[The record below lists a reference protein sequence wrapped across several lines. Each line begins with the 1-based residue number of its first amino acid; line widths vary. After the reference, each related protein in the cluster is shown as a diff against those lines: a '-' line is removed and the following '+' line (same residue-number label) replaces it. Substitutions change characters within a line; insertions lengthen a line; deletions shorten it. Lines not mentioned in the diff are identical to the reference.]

1 MMVARTRTVVST
13 APRAVRRC
21 PGSAV
26 SRITPGHWGG
36 PGARAARRTGGEVRH
51 LVDTGAIVSTYVGP
65 EDRDE
70 PYLDPGRRS
79 VHRRQDPGRGGRSLK
94 DPVEARLRPVV
105 RDGSLSA
112 SSGQVQRHRL
122 NRGGNRQLNWALHY
136 IALVQCRITPGSSGL
151 HGAEA
156 GGGQVPQGGHALPEA
171 ATFEPGLPSPRRR
184 REEGGAGGLTT

>member
-13 APRAVRRC
+13 GPSAVRRC

-94 DPVEARLRPVV
+94 DPVEARLRRVV
-105 RDGSLSA
+105 RDGSPVCLLGAGPTTPAEPRWEPSA
-112 SSGQVQRHRL
+112 ELGP
-122 NRGGNRQLNWALHY
+122 ALHRVG
-136 IALVQCRITPGSSGL
+136 AMPDHARKLRPTWRGS
-151 HGAEA
+151 
-156 GGGQVPQGGHALPEA
+156 
-171 ATFEPGLPSPRRR
+171 RRR
-184 REEGGAGGLTT
+184 ASPTRRPCAA